1 VAGWQGQVMVLDTQF
16 CIHRGDHTHIF
27 DKNHHIL
34 QYVLPFCFD
43 NTRDNTTDYKICQVA
58 TGCNRSRYLRIF
70 KLRQDATGK
79 LRTVLSHADVRSNA
93 RAVIGK
99 RSPLGEPTSQ
109 HFLTPLIEREH

>member
-1 VAGWQGQVMVLDTQF
+1 MAGWQGQVMVLDTQF

-43 NTRDNTTDYKICQVA
+43 NTRDTTADYKLC
-58 TGCNRSRYLRIF
+58 
-70 KLRQDATGK
+70 QDATGK